1 MATPTLSRSAPGAPK
16 PSSGAPPLRY
26 LPGLDGLRALAV
38 GAVVLYHGEISW
50 VPGGFLGVE
59 VFFVISGYLI
69 TTLLL
74 AEWKRT
80 GAGGRRPGIALGE
93 FWRRR
98 ARRLLPALF
107 LLLAVCSFVTLV
119 WHPEELA
126 TFRGDALAAFGYV
139 TNWYAIFRE
148 TSYFEGVGRPPLL
161 QHLWSLAVE
170 EQFYLV
176 WPLLFVAGMRALG
189 RRWMLVAIL
198 AAAGGSVL
206 LMRTLFDPAVD
217 PTRVYYG
224 TDTRAAGLLFGC
236 ALAYVWSPWR
246 LRAKTGPGA
255 SWFLDAVGLLALARL
270 LQIIFTRDEFDP
282 WVYTEGITTVS
293 LLTVVVIAVAV
304 HPAARLGRVLGVRP
318 LVWVGKRSYG
328 IYLWHWPVM
337 VLTRP
342 GLDIDLSGAPLFA
355 LRVALT
361 VGLAEIS
368 YRFVE
373 VPIRHGAIG
382 RWLASFR
389 RRRNLPETAPGSPP
403 PRSPW
408 GLRLAGSFLA
418 VLLLASTSLLIV
430 ALVTTDPTPE
440 DVELATSEVEEI
452 DPSALPPVPT
462 TTSTTEGSGQ
472 PGTTADTA
480 PETTTTTAP
489 VDDATW
495 LAAVRLV
502 AVGDSVMLG
511 AKPSLEHVFPL
522 GTVDA
527 VVGRAPLS
535 GIALLQ
541 GRNGDF
547 GDVVVVHLG
556 NNGVYLDDQFDQ
568 LMTML
573 SGVKRVI
580 VVNVKL
586 PRRYEGE
593 VNGLI
598 AANIGKYPNAVLADW
613 YGYSSPHP
621 EWFYNDGMHLKPE
634 GQAAYTHLVASTL
647 LANRP
652 EGIVVPTTTTTAP
665 PPPPSTA
672 PSTTVAPET
681 TTTTGGDAAGV
692 AAPTTVVA
700 ATG

>member
-1 MATPTLSRSAPGAPK
+1 
-16 PSSGAPPLRY
+16 
-26 LPGLDGLRALAV
+26 
-38 GAVVLYHGEISW
+38 VVLYHGEISW
-50 VPGGFLGVE
+50 TPGGFLGVE

-69 TTLLL
+69 TALLL

-80 GAGGRRPGIALGE
+80 ASDGGRPRIALGE

-107 LLLAVCSFVTLV
+107 LLLAACAVVTLV
-119 WHPEELA
+119 WHPEEID
-126 TFRGDALAAFGYV
+126 TFRRDALAALGYV
-139 TNWYAIFRE
+139 TNWYSIFAD

-176 WPLLFVAGMRALG
+176 WPLLFVGGMRVLG
-189 RRWMLVAIL
+189 RRWMLVAVL
-198 AAAGGSVL
+198 AAAAGSVL

-236 ALAYVWSPWR
+236 ALAFVWSPWR
-246 LRAKTGPGA
+246 LRARTGPGA
-255 SWFLDAVGLLALARL
+255 SWFLDAIGLIALARL
-270 LQIIFTRDEFDP
+270 GHIVVTRDEFDP
-282 WVYTEGITTVS
+282 WIYTEGITTVS

-304 HPAARLGRVLGVRP
+304 HPAAHLGRLLGMRP

-342 GLDIDLSGAPLFA
+342 GLDVDLGGAPLFGV
-355 LRVALT
+355 RVGIT
-361 VGLAEIS
+361 VVLAEIS
-368 YRFVE
+368 YRVVE
-373 VPIRHGAIG
+373 VPIRQGAIG

-389 RRRNLPETAPGSPP
+389 RRRTRVAAGATG
-403 PRSPW
+403 RAPW
-408 GLRLAGSFLA
+408 GLRIAGSVVA
-418 VLLLASTSLLIV
+418 VVLLASTSLLIT
-430 ALVTTDPTPE
+430 ALVTTDPAADE
-440 DVELATSEVEEI
+440 VEVELATSQVEEI

-462 TTSTTEGSGQ
+462 TSTTV
-472 PGTTADTA
+472 GTAPVDTSPDTA
-480 PETTTTTAP
+480 PETTTTTAAP

-495 LAAVRLV
+495 LAAIRLT

-527 VVGRAPLS
+527 AVGRAPLA
-535 GIALLQ
+535 GISLLQ

-556 NNGVYLDDQFDQ
+556 NNGMYLDDQFDQ

-573 SGVKRVI
+573 SGVKRVV

-593 VNGLI
+593 VNGLV
-598 AANIGKYPNAVLADW
+598 AADIGRYPNAVLADW

-621 EWFYNDGMHLKPE
+621 EWFYSDGMHLRPE
-634 GQAAYTHLVASTL
+634 GQAAYTHLIASTL

-652 EGIVVPTTTTTAP
+652 DGIVVPTTTTTTTLPPPTVPPTTVPPALPPTTVPPAP
-665 PPPPSTA
+665 PPE
-672 PSTTVAPET
+672 VAPE
-681 TTTTGGDAAGV
+681 V
-692 AAPTTVVA
+692 APSTVVA